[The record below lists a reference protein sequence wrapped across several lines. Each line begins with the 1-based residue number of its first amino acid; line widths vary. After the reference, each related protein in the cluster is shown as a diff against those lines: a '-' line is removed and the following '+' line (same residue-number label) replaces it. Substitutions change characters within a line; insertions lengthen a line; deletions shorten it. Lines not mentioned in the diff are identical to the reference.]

1 VKGVNC
7 RLRLLGL
14 APQLRKTGGC
24 RSIAQ
29 EYSQH
34 VSTEIDAHTQEEVP
48 AAWPRFWTSTR
59 QHGISVTATLIATRS
74 RAHGHESQR
83 SDWDAH
89 Q

>member
-1 VKGVNC
+1 VKGVNG

-14 APQLRKTGGC
+14 AQQPRETGGC
-24 RSIAQ
+24 GSVAQ

-34 VSTEIDAHTQEEVP
+34 VSTEIDAPTREEVP
-48 AAWPRFWTSTR
+48 AAWPRFWTGTR
-59 QHGISVTATLIATRS
+59 QQGISVTAILIARRS
-74 RAHGHESQR
+74 RAHAHESQR